1 MSHATRCFFA
11 VVVRVSPP
19 RPADTNRASGEGED
33 GSDPP
38 FFAAGAARLRGGC
51 GTRCTTWC
59 TTLPP
64 AVGGVAPVSMYPCWK
79 AQTPAPGGHVT
90 ADEWRDD

>member
-1 MSHATRCFFA
+1 MSHATSHVCA
-11 VVVRVSPP
+11 VVVLVFPP
-19 RPADTNRASGEGED
+19 RPADPNRASGEGED